1 MLSGLFKGEQKQQPL
16 VAIPLPNKN
25 DLNAPV
31 TPQVVQMF
39 EAIERHRAKNPAYIP
54 FKPGTPTLAREQFEE
69 GTRRWGAEFD
79 EGKRRWEQ
87 EFDEGKRRWEQE
99 FALTQKQF
107 EAQQEQRRIQ
117 NALARQAARQ
127 AAQQASSGV
136 ELPSTAGE
144 RKNYYYGAVLKKY
157 QDEMNKLKQQKGR
170 KDAWDTEGQ
179 YYWKLPSTEDI
190 VRKLYDIEA
199 DMVEELPNLRR
210 MGLTSKD
217 INEIFRIQVI
227 ENLGI
232 DGEQTY
238 KEWKQQ
244 KGIKLDLPS
253 MLSSDP
259 VNDLLYGLFSVSE

>member
-39 EAIERHRAKNPAYIP
+39 EAIEQHRAKTPAYIP

-87 EFDEGKRRWEQE
+87 EF
-99 FALTQKQF
+99 ALTQKQF

-117 NALARQAARQ
+117 NALAQQ

-157 QDEMNKLKQQKGR
+157 QDEMNKLKQEKGR
-170 KDAWDTEGQ
+170 KDAWDTEGL

-227 ENLGI
+227 ENLGT

-253 MLSSDP
+253 MLSSDS

>member
-39 EAIERHRAKNPAYIP
+39 EAIEQHRAKTPAYIP

-69 GTRRWGAEFD
+69 GTRRWGT
-79 EGKRRWEQ
+79 

-117 NALARQAARQ
+117 NALAQQ

-136 ELPSTAGE
+136 ELPSTVGE

-157 QDEMNKLKQQKGR
+157 QDEMNKLKQEKGR

-199 DMVEELPNLRR
+199 DMAEELPNLRR
-210 MGLTSKD
+210 MGLTSRD

-227 ENLGI
+227 ENLGT

-253 MLSSDP
+253 MLSSDS
-259 VNDLLYGLFSVSE
+259 VNDLLYGLFTTSE

>member
-39 EAIERHRAKNPAYIP
+39 KAIEQHRAKTPAYIP

-79 EGKRRWEQ
+79 EGR
-87 EFDEGKRRWEQE
+87 RRWEQE

-117 NALARQAARQ
+117 NALAQQAARQ

-157 QDEMNKLKQQKGR
+157 QDEMNKLKQEKGR

-227 ENLGI
+227 ENLGT

-253 MLSSDP
+253 MLSSDS
-259 VNDLLYGLFSVSE
+259 VNDLLYGLFSISE

>member
-39 EAIERHRAKNPAYIP
+39 EAIEQHRAKTPVYIP

-87 EFDEGKRRWEQE
+87 EF
-99 FALTQKQF
+99 ALAQKQF

-117 NALARQAARQ
+117 NALAQQ

-136 ELPSTAGE
+136 ELPSTASE

-157 QDEMNKLKQQKGR
+157 QDEMNKLKQEKGR
-170 KDAWDTEGQ
+170 RDAWDTEGL

-227 ENLGI
+227 ENLGT

-244 KGIKLDLPS
+244 KGIKLDLPL
-253 MLSSDP
+253 MLSSDSAY
-259 VNDLLYGLFSVSE
+259 DLLYGLFSISE

>member
-39 EAIERHRAKNPAYIP
+39 ETIEQHRAKTPAYIP

-87 EFDEGKRRWEQE
+87 EF
-99 FALTQKQF
+99 ALTQKQF

-117 NALARQAARQ
+117 NALAQQ
-127 AAQQASSGV
+127 AAQQAALGT

-157 QDEMNKLKQQKGR
+157 QDEMNKLKQEKGR

-227 ENLGI
+227 ENLGT

-253 MLSSDP
+253 MLSSDS
-259 VNDLLYGLFSVSE
+259 VNDLLYGLFSISE

>member
-39 EAIERHRAKNPAYIP
+39 EAIEQHRAKTPAYIP

-69 GTRRWGAEFD
+69 GTRRWGT
-79 EGKRRWEQ
+79 

-117 NALARQAARQ
+117 NALAQQ

-157 QDEMNKLKQQKGR
+157 QDEMNKLKQEKGR

-210 MGLTSKD
+210 MGLTSRD

-227 ENLGI
+227 ENLGT

-253 MLSSDP
+253 MLSSDS
-259 VNDLLYGLFSVSE
+259 VNDLLYGLFTTSE

>member
-39 EAIERHRAKNPAYIP
+39 EAIERHRARTPAYIP

-79 EGKRRWEQ
+79 EGR
-87 EFDEGKRRWEQE
+87 RRWEQE

-117 NALARQAARQ
+117 NALAQQAARQ

-157 QDEMNKLKQQKGR
+157 QDEMNKLKQEKGR

-227 ENLGI
+227 ENLGT

-253 MLSSDP
+253 MLSSDSAY
-259 VNDLLYGLFSVSE
+259 DLLYGLFSVSE

>member
-39 EAIERHRAKNPAYIP
+39 EAIEQHRAKTPAYIP

-69 GTRRWGAEFD
+69 GTRRWGT
-79 EGKRRWEQ
+79 

-117 NALARQAARQ
+117 NALAQQ

-157 QDEMNKLKQQKGR
+157 QDEMNKLKQEKGR

-199 DMVEELPNLRR
+199 DMAEELPSLRR
-210 MGLTSKD
+210 MGLTSRD

-227 ENLGI
+227 ENLGT

-253 MLSSDP
+253 MLSSDS
-259 VNDLLYGLFSVSE
+259 VNDLLYGLFTTSE

>member
-39 EAIERHRAKNPAYIP
+39 EAIEQHRAKTPVYIP

-87 EFDEGKRRWEQE
+87 EF
-99 FALTQKQF
+99 ALAQKQF

-117 NALARQAARQ
+117 NALAQQAARQ

-157 QDEMNKLKQQKGR
+157 QDEMNKLKQEKGR
-170 KDAWDTEGQ
+170 RDAWDTEGL

-227 ENLGI
+227 ENLGT

-253 MLSSDP
+253 MLSSDSAY
-259 VNDLLYGLFSVSE
+259 DLLYGLFSISE

>member
-39 EAIERHRAKNPAYIP
+39 EAIEQHRAKTPVYIP
-54 FKPGTPTLAREQFEE
+54 FKPGTPTFAREQFEE

-87 EFDEGKRRWEQE
+87 EF
-99 FALTQKQF
+99 ALAQKQF

-117 NALARQAARQ
+117 NALAQQAARQAARQ

-136 ELPSTAGE
+136 ELPSTASE

-157 QDEMNKLKQQKGR
+157 QDEMNKLKQEKGR
-170 KDAWDTEGQ
+170 RDAWDTEGQ

-227 ENLGI
+227 ENLGT
-232 DGEQTY
+232 DGEQIY

-244 KGIKLDLPS
+244 KGIKLDLPL
-253 MLSSDP
+253 MLSSDSAY
-259 VNDLLYGLFSVSE
+259 DLLYGLFSISE

>member
-39 EAIERHRAKNPAYIP
+39 EAIEQHRAKTPAYIP

-69 GTRRWGAEFD
+69 GTRRWGT
-79 EGKRRWEQ
+79 

-117 NALARQAARQ
+117 NALAQQ

-136 ELPSTAGE
+136 ELPSTVGE

-157 QDEMNKLKQQKGR
+157 QDEMNKLKQEKGR

-210 MGLTSKD
+210 MGLTSRD

-227 ENLGI
+227 ENLGT

-253 MLSSDP
+253 MLSSDS
-259 VNDLLYGLFSVSE
+259 VNDLLYGLFTTSE